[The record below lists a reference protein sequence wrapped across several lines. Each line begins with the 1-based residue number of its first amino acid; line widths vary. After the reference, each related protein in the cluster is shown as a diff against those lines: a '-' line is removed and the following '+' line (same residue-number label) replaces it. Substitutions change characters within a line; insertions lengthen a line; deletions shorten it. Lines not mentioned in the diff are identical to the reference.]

1 MRPTGR
7 RSSSMQMGRR
17 DPAWIPGAV
26 CNGGFLVENLQ
37 GIFGPRCRVAPLILP
52 ALPVYLSPK
61 THPLKPK
68 PLGRSRCSKPL
79 CSPHVNVYKRAPNLS
94 ATGRRRAGRGAARRG
109 PPSAHTTH
117 AAARLSSLPVPV
129 TRLLKLGV
137 MCVTVGDVR
146 MNITNTVCDTKG
158 ASLQR
163 LRNAPR
169 PSSIG
174 VSLSL
179 SLSQGTH
186 APTLSLH
193 LCSLPR
199 PSRARVCLISSR
211 RASAAPPGAARCLG
225 RTRQPAMRSAWPAA
239 PPAPAPRSARRCASR
254 RAPRPRRCGYG

>member
-1 MRPTGR
+1 
-7 RSSSMQMGRR
+7 MQMGRR
-17 DPAWIPGAV
+17 DPAWISGAV
-26 CNGGFLVENLQ
+26 CNGGFLVENLES
-37 GIFGPRCRVAPLILP
+37 IFGPRCRVAPLILP

-94 ATGRRRAGRGAARRG
+94 ATGRKRAGRGAVRRG

-179 SLSQGTH
+179 SLS
-186 APTLSLH
+186 P
-193 LCSLPR
+193 
-199 PSRARVCLISSR
+199 RARMHRPYHCTC
-211 RASAAPPGAARCLG
+211 APCLG
-225 RTRQPAMRSAWPAA
+225 RAVRV
-239 PPAPAPRSARRCASR
+239 CASSPLG
-254 RAPRPRRCGYG
+254 APLQRLLELRVAWGGRGAS